1 MTLSGRNVFFKMG
14 IVFCLLITVLAFGA
28 SVLTIPVYPS
38 IEENVRHPANFFQ
51 TVSGWFINSSYLA
64 VHASLILAVLFS
76 AVTMILI
83 FSFFERTSAPE
94 ILYISLF
101 TISLSFEIIRLI
113 LPLHLIYNFSFFY
126 LLNATKIL
134 LFARYFSVFSLF
146 AASICAAG
154 LEIQKIRNIIL
165 ILIVTVLLIV
175 MGIPI
180 DTQTWDAGFN
190 MVRDHPFL
198 LKMIEVVV
206 FIATVL
212 TFFVAVKV
220 RDSKEYAYIGIGV
233 VLALTGRNILI
244 GTDNWAGPVLGIL
257 LLSFGVWFICSKL
270 HKIHL
275 WL

>member
-14 IVFCLLITVLAFGA
+14 IVFCLLSTLLALAA
-28 SVLTIPVYPS
+28 SVFIIPVYSS
-38 IEENVRHPANFFQ
+38 IEENVRHPVNFFQ
-51 TVSGWFINSSYLA
+51 TVTGLFTKSSYLA
-64 VHASLILAVLFS
+64 VHFSLILAVLFS
-76 AVTMILI
+76 LVAMILV

-101 TISLSFEIIRLI
+101 IISLSFEIIRFM
-113 LPLHLIYNFSFFY
+113 LPLYLIYNFSFFY
-126 LLNATKIL
+126 LINTARIL
-134 LFARYFSVFSLF
+134 LFARYFSIFSLF
-146 AASICAAG
+146 TASICAAG
-154 LEIQKIRNIIL
+154 LEVQKIRNIIL

-190 MVRDHPFL
+190 MVRGHSL
-198 LKMIEVVV
+198 LLNMIEVAV
-206 FIATVL
+206 FIATIL

-233 VLALTGRNILI
+233 ILALTGRNILI

>member
-1 MTLSGRNVFFKMG
+1 MTLSGRNNFFKTG
-14 IVFCLLITVLAFGA
+14 IAFCFLITLLAVAA
-28 SVLTIPVYPS
+28 SFFTVPVYS
-38 IEENVRHPANFFQ
+38 AMEENTRHPVNFFQ
-51 TVSGWFINSSYLA
+51 IITGRFINSNYLA

-76 AVTMILI
+76 FIGTILI

-101 TISLSFEIIRLI
+101 TISLSFEVIRLI
-113 LPLHLIYNFSFFY
+113 LPLQLVYNFSFFY
-126 LLNATKIL
+126 LLGSAKVL
-134 LFARYFSVFSLF
+134 LFARYFSIFSLF
-146 AASICAAG
+146 TASVCAAG
-154 LEIQKIRNIIL
+154 LEVQKIRNIIL

-175 MGIPI
+175 MGIPV
-180 DTQTWDAGFN
+180 DTQTWDTGFN
-190 MVRDHPFL
+190 MVRGYSFL
-198 LKMIEVVV
+198 LRMIEAVI

-233 VLALTGRNILI
+233 IIAVTGRKILI
-244 GTDNWAGPVLGIL
+244 GTDNWAGPVLGTL
-257 LLSFGVWFICSKL
+257 MLSFGTWFICSKL

>member
-1 MTLSGRNVFFKMG
+1 MTLSGRNNFFKTG
-14 IVFCLLITVLAFGA
+14 IAFCFVITLLALSA
-28 SVLTIPVYPS
+28 SIFTIPVYPAM
-38 IEENVRHPANFFQ
+38 EENTRHPVNFFQ
-51 TVSGWFINSSYLA
+51 NITGRLINNSYLA
-64 VHASLILAVLFS
+64 VHVSLVLAVLFS
-76 AVTMILI
+76 FIGMILI
-83 FSFFERTSAPE
+83 FFFFERTSAPE

-101 TISLSFEIIRLI
+101 TISFSFEAIRLI

-126 LLNATKIL
+126 LLIATKVL
-134 LFARYFSVFSLF
+134 LFARYFSIFSLF
-146 AASICAAG
+146 SASICAAG

-180 DTQTWDAGFN
+180 DTQTWDTGFN
-190 MVRDHPFL
+190 MVRGHSFL
-198 LKMIEVVV
+198 LKMIEAVV

-212 TFFVAVKV
+212 TFFVAIKV

-233 VLALTGRNILI
+233 ILALTGRKILI
-244 GTDNWAGPVLGIL
+244 GTDNWASPVLGIL
-257 LLSFGVWFICSKL
+257 LLSFGTWFICSKL